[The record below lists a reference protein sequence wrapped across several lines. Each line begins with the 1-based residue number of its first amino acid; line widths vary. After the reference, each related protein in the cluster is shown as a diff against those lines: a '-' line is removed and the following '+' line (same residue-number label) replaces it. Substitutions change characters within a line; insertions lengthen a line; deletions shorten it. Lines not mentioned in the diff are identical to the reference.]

1 MAFVL
6 AFLVG
11 GLLAAVFQVV
21 SMITRIETPK
31 LLIIA
36 FAVGAVLSV
45 LGVCDVLGAVGGGGF
60 MITLIGA
67 AQTIYNSVMALF
79 GGSWTPLCIVTA
91 IFAALTVLGIV
102 AGVLRMPFEKDSS
115 ED

>member
-11 GLLAAVFQVV
+11 GLLAAVFQVI

-36 FAVGAVLSV
+36 FAIGAVLSA

-67 AQTIYNSVMALF
+67 AQAIYNSVMALF
-79 GGSWTPLCIVTA
+79 GGAWTPLCIVTVKPCRA
-91 IFAALTVLGIV
+91 EYVPPVPEAVPALIDGLVD
-102 AGVLRMPFEKDSS
+102 RQ
-115 ED
+115 

>member
-11 GLLAAVFQVV
+11 GLLAAVFQIISMV
-21 SMITRIETPK
+21 SHVEVPK
-31 LLIIA
+31 LLIMA
-36 FAVGAVLSV
+36 FAIGAVLSA
-45 LGVCDVLGAVGGGGF
+45 LGVCDVLGAIGGGGF

-67 AQTIYNSVMALF
+67 AQAIYNSVMALF
-79 GGSWTPLCIVTA
+79 EGAWTPLCILVS

-102 AGVLRMPFEKDSS
+102 AGMLRMPFENDSN

>member
-11 GLLAAVFQVV
+11 GLLAAVFQVI

-36 FAVGAVLSV
+36 FA
-45 LGVCDVLGAVGGGGF
+45 D
-60 MITLIGA
+60 M
-67 AQTIYNSVMALF
+67 
-79 GGSWTPLCIVTA
+79 
-91 IFAALTVLGIV
+91 
-102 AGVLRMPFEKDSS
+102 
-115 ED
+115 